1 MDLFKRQLAPLT
13 SEAWEEINERAKQVL
28 KSYLSARKVVSVVGP
43 KGWEYSFVPEGRV
56 KILEKEGEVGV
67 GLRKAKPLL
76 EVRVP
81 FRLVRWEMDDIER
94 GAKDSDLGPLEEAAK
109 QIALFEENVIY
120 NGYEKATVKGI
131 VESVENKP
139 IPLGSKPNEIIESL
153 SKAAQVLKDNFVD
166 GPFALIVNPETMAIL
181 NSHVSGYPLVK
192 RIESFLGTDIVVSRV
207 VKDALLLP
215 KDHEDLELVIGG
227 DFEIGYQSHTDEEVE
242 LFISESFTF
251 RVLDPAIIVKLT
263 V

>member
-131 VESVENKP
+131 VESVGKQTDSSGFKAERNHRITFKGCSGFEGQFRGWTVRSHRQSRNNGDSQFSCFR
-139 IPLGSKPNEIIESL
+139 IPACEAN
-153 SKAAQVLKDNFVD
+153 
-166 GPFALIVNPETMAIL
+166 
-181 NSHVSGYPLVK
+181 
-192 RIESFLGTDIVVSRV
+192 
-207 VKDALLLP
+207 
-215 KDHEDLELVIGG
+215 
-227 DFEIGYQSHTDEEVE
+227 
-242 LFISESFTF
+242 
-251 RVLDPAIIVKLT
+251 RVLPRHGYCCKQSCEGRTASSEGS
-263 V
+263 